1 MLQNAPFR
9 SQIFQIFFASGGKG
23 ALTPL
28 TKIPRTFLIR
38 TAAAT
43 ALCFQPLR
51 PLLRAYGCACV
62 EFSSYEL
69 TISSEYGAPPRRGM
83 RKKFLSRAHEI
94 GNVFCVSLR
103 GLRKRVMWTTAFSC
117 CAKLISR
124 DEVWYSR
131 LSCAFCVTG
140 THYSMTFAKSH
151 TLIHLCAI

>member
-38 TAAAT
+38 TVAAT

-62 EFSSYEL
+62 KFSSYEL
-69 TISSEYGAPPRRGM
+69 TISSEYGAPPPKGHAEKNSYLVRTRSEMFSACPFGGSVSEWCGQLH
-83 RKKFLSRAHEI
+83 FLAAQSWSAGTKSDIHVCLVRS
-94 GNVFCVSLR
+94 VSLE
-103 GLRKRVMWTTAFSC
+103 LTTAWHSQN
-117 CAKLISR
+117 R
-124 DEVWYSR
+124 
-131 LSCAFCVTG
+131 
-140 THYSMTFAKSH
+140 TH
-151 TLIHLCAI
+151 